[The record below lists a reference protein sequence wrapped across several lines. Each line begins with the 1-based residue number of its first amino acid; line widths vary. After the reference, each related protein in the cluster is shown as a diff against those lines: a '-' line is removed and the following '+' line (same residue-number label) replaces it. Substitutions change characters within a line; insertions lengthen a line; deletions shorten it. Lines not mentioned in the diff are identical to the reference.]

1 MVEAMYERSPGYFK
15 QFQKNF
21 RFFIT
26 EEKPKSTFAKVSA
39 ICMHTDS
46 LFCGVLPANHYHVLF
61 DVSDVTTDFLKKT
74 KLCSVPCLFTTFNC
88 LFSNGKD
95 LETIGTV
102 FEKLK
107 LAVEYNGLTLQ
118 TKGDTTNI
126 QKRLPN
132 LVNGVGCKTL
142 RTVGSTAFKTLEN
155 IVEKKSNQQLQT
167 DRLSTETLKRFEKIL
182 HGPHSGAFCQIMDI
196 FVSGYGKLDIDNDV
210 LCVRLVYEEKIKF

>member
-1 MVEAMYERSPGYFK
+1 
-15 QFQKNF
+15 
-21 RFFIT
+21 
-26 EEKPKSTFAKVSA
+26 
-39 ICMHTDS
+39 MHTDS

-61 DVSDVTTDFLKKT
+61 DVSDVATDFLKKT
-74 KLCSVPCLFTTFNC
+74 KFYSVPCLYTTFNC

-118 TKGDTTNI
+118 TNGDIPNI

-132 LVNGVGCKTL
+132 LVNGVGCKTH
-142 RTVGSTAFKTLEN
+142 RAVGSTAFKTLEN
-155 IVEKKSNQQLQT
+155 SVEKKSNQQLQT

-182 HGPHSGAFCQIMDI
+182 HGPHSGVFCQIMDI

-210 LCVRLVYEEKIKF
+210 LCVRLVYEEKMKF

>member
-1 MVEAMYERSPGYFK
+1 MNVHLVTSSNFK
-15 QFQKNF
+15 KNSG
-21 RFFIT
+21 FFIT

-46 LFCGVLPANHYHVLF
+46 LFCGVLPAYHYHVLF
-61 DVSDVTTDFLKKT
+61 DVSDVATDFFKKT
-74 KLCSVPCLFTTFNC
+74 KFYSVPCLYTTVNC

-132 LVNGVGCKTL
+132 LVKGVGCKTH
-142 RTVGSTAFKTLEN
+142 RAVGSTAFKTLEN
-155 IVEKKSNQQLQT
+155 SVEKKSNQQLQT
-167 DRLSTETLKRFEKIL
+167 DRLSTEKVL
-182 HGPHSGAFCQIMDI
+182 HGPHSGAFCQVMDI
-196 FVSGYGKLDIDNDV
+196 FVSEYWKLDIDNDV